1 MSKSPLATVFVA
13 ADPSNYTKGRSK
25 VVTDVTIHHMAGN
38 LSVETCGLV
47 FQNGK
52 ASANYGI
59 GSDGRVGMYV
69 EEHNRAWTSSNA
81 DNDHQAIT
89 IEVANDTIGGNWHV
103 SDKALNKL
111 IELCVDVCKRNGIKQ
126 LNFTGDKKGNLTMH
140 KWFAATN
147 CPGAYLESK
156 FPYIASEVNKR
167 LTLTETTKKPSQ
179 CVEYS
184 VGQVVTFLG
193 GKHHSSSN
201 SDKGYSIK
209 GGRAKVTAIYPEG
222 KHPIHLRAID
232 TKGNFTNGVYG
243 WVNLNTIKS

>member
-1 MSKSPLATVFVA
+1 MANSPLV
-13 ADPSNYTKGRSK
+13 NYTKISK
-25 VVTDVTIHHMAGN
+25 NSNPRKSKIQKITIHHMAGN
-38 LSVETCGLV
+38 LSVETCGSV
-47 FQNGK
+47 FQNKK

-103 SDKALNKL
+103 SDKALSKL

-126 LNFTGDKKGNLTMH
+126 LNFTGDKSGNLTMH
-140 KWFAATN
+140 KWFSATD

-156 FPYIASEVNKR
+156 FPYIASKVNKK
-167 LTLTETTKKPSQ
+167 LTRTETTEKSSQ

-193 GKHHSSSN
+193 GKHHSSAN
-201 SDKGYSIK
+201 SDKGYATK
-209 GGRAKVTAIYPEG
+209 GGRAKVTAVYPKG

-232 TKGNFTNGVYG
+232 TKGNFTSGVYG
-243 WVNLNTIKS
+243 WVDLNTIK